1 MTSGKLQFSIEVWVS
16 PSSLLLWRYWLDNS
30 YHTMSLPSTQN
41 TPAQQLSIIELF
53 HIHSVL
59 ATWQSLSN
67 LAPSLQE
74 SPVQPDQIRADGK
87 LSLSG
92 VYCPPWPSFQ
102 AFVRFYPCSRSPQF
116 LDNPVKPVRHYRSY
130 TPSPSP
136 FKPIH
141 ALTTTNTTILVNPRT
156 LKCQKLSLLL
166 QVGLFEP

>member
-1 MTSGKLQFSIEVWVS
+1 MFNLFYLVVCSFPCVGLKMTSGKLQFSIEVWVS

-74 SPVQPDQIRADGK
+74 SPVRSDQIRADGK
-87 LSLSG
+87 LSLPG

-130 TPSPSP
+130 TPSPLHLNQYMHWP
-136 FKPIH
+136 
-141 ALTTTNTTILVNPRT
+141 LLIL
-156 LKCQKLSLLL
+156 
-166 QVGLFEP
+166 LFL